1 MENRFEFIP
10 TALIVNGKTFPA
22 SYENLPG
29 RVVIVAE
36 VQENGK
42 KAFKKIEVPETD
54 INYLLAYAV
63 ADETAR
69 KAAEP
74 APETSAPETSAESV
88 PDPEERP
95 ETISPAETDEE
106 KENETMKPETVKI
119 PETISADDFADRI
132 LSRLDLEKVRPE
144 WRKSISL
151 RVIEFY
157 RQYGRLYAADE
168 NGETIDYTEETALFD
183 AWMAV
188 DLMKEYVSEFCAA
201 RRDFIASDR
210 EAAAFVLACEVCNKA
225 EADYNPL
232 DAIFPAKAEETERP
246 ETISAEETSAPDRA
260 PIDKPA
266 RGPAKPKEF
275 AGEALSGKGWSIVFD
290 TGLNRTRVIVA
301 DPLREK
307 LAPMIEN
314 AGFFFSKSQN
324 SWNKKLTHKA
334 HRAAIALAD
343 NIRTALA
350 S

>member
-10 TALIVNGKTFPA
+10 AALIVNGKTFPA

-74 APETSAPETSAESV
+74 APETSAPETSAEPV
-88 PDPEERP
+88 PDPKERP
-95 ETISPAETDEE
+95 ETISPAETDKE
-106 KENETMKPETVKI
+106 KENEIMKPETMN
-119 PETISADDFADRI
+119 
-132 LSRLDLEKVRPE
+132 
-144 WRKSISL
+144 
-151 RVIEFY
+151 
-157 RQYGRLYAADE
+157 AA
-168 NGETIDYTEETALFD
+168 
-183 AWMAV
+183 
-188 DLMKEYVSEFCAA
+188 
-201 RRDFIASDR
+201 
-210 EAAAFVLACEVCNKA
+210 
-225 EADYNPL
+225 
-232 DAIFPAKAEETERP
+232 ETERP
-246 ETISAEETSAPDRA
+246 ETISAEEASAPDRA